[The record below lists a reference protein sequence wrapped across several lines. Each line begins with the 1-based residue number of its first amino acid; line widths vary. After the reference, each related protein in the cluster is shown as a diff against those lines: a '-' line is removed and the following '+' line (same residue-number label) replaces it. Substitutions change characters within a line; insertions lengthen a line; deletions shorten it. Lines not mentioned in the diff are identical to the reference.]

1 MNATSR
7 SRGFAPAFAVLVAF
21 AAACGGGEKAPSTE
35 QAAAPAAGAA
45 AGAAVATNLSPGAT
59 VYQRCATCHQLDGK
73 GTPGTFP
80 PLAGSAIANGPPSI
94 PIRILMRG
102 LQGPVTVKGEQFN
115 GVMPAYGVGI
125 EMSDTEIAD
134 VLTHVRSSFGNASPA
149 VTPADV
155 AKERAAIASKVGAWT
170 AAELGIK

>member
-1 MNATSR
+1 MTTTR
-7 SRGFAPAFAVLVAF
+7 LFASLVPALALTM
-21 AAACGGGEKAPSTE
+21 AACGGGEKAPPPESA
-35 QAAAPAAGAA
+35 QAPAAG
-45 AGAAVATNLSPGAT
+45 VATSAGSPGEA
-59 VYQRCATCHQLDGK
+59 VYQRCATCHQLNGE

-80 PLAGSAIANGPPSI
+80 PLAGSAIANGPPSV

-102 LQGPVTVKGEQFN
+102 LQGPVTVKGQEFN

-134 VLTHVRSSFGNASPA
+134 VLTYVRSSFGNRSAP
-149 VTPADV
+149 VTPAEV
-155 AKERAAIASKVGAWT
+155 AKERAAIAAKIGAWT